1 MPRNFV
7 ERAALAA
14 PPVFVI
20 LWASGFIG
28 AKYGLPY
35 AGPLTFLSVRMGT
48 VVALLGL
55 LILITRPVW
64 PNRTA
69 VLHSAVTGLLV
80 HGLYLGGVFISI
92 HEHLPAGLSA
102 LVVGLQPVIS
112 STIANRWLGERV
124 TPTQWAGLLL
134 GLGGVML
141 IVQGK
146 TGGDT
151 SALGW
156 IAATVAL
163 FGITLGTLYQK
174 RFGGGI
180 DWRPGFFIQYA
191 SAGALFF
198 VGALLTETLQVQWT
212 AEFVFAVGWL
222 VFVLSFGGVWLL
234 YYLIQHS
241 AAARMASL
249 FYLTPPT
256 TALMAYWLFDE
267 RLAPLALFGMVIAV
281 AGVFLV
287 NWGAARATT

>member
-1 MPRNFV
+1 MPRDFAD
-7 ERAALAA
+7 RAALAA
-14 PPVFVI
+14 PALFVI
-20 LWASGFIG
+20 LWASGFVG
-28 AKYGLPY
+28 AKFGLPY
-35 AGPLTFLSVRMGT
+35 AEPLTFLSVRMAT
-48 VVALLGL
+48 VVGLLGL
-55 LILITRPVW
+55 LILVTRPVW
-64 PNRTA
+64 PSRTA
-69 VLHSAVTGLLV
+69 VLHSVVTGLMV

-102 LVVGLQPVIS
+102 LVVGLQPVFS

-124 TPTQWAGLLL
+124 TPTQWTGLLL

-191 SAGALFF
+191 SACALFF
-198 VGALLTETLQVQWT
+198 GGALLTETRQVQWT
-212 AEFVFAVGWL
+212 GEFLFAVGWL
-222 VFVLSFGGVWLL
+222 VLVLSFGGVWLL
-234 YYLIQHS
+234 YYLIKHS
-241 AAARMASL
+241 AAARLASL

-267 RLAPLALFGMVIAV
+267 KLAPLALAGMAIAV
-281 AGVFLV
+281 VGVFLV
-287 NWGAARATT
+287 NWGAARPT

>member
-1 MPRNFV
+1 MPRDFV
-7 ERAALAA
+7 DRAALAA
-14 PPVFVI
+14 PVLFVV
-20 LWASGFIG
+20 LWASGFVG

-35 AGPLTFLSVRMGT
+35 AEPLTFLSIRMGM
-48 VVALLGL
+48 VVGLLGL
-55 LILITRPVW
+55 LILITRPSW
-64 PNRTA
+64 PSGA
-69 VLHSAVTGLLV
+69 GMLHSAVTGLLV

-92 HEHLPAGLSA
+92 HEHMPVGLIA
-102 LVVGLQPVIS
+102 LVVGLQPVFT

-134 GLGGVML
+134 GLAGVFL

-156 IAATVAL
+156 VAACVGL
-163 FGITLGTLYQK
+163 CGITLGTMYQK

-191 SAGALFF
+191 SAAALFF
-198 VGALLTETLQVQWT
+198 VGALLTETRQVQWT
-212 AEFVFAVGWL
+212 AEFMFALGWL
-222 VFVLSFGGVWLL
+222 VFVLSLGAVWLL
-234 YYLIQHS
+234 YYLLRRS

-267 RLAPLALFGMVIAV
+267 KLAPLALAGMVVAV

-287 NWGAARATT
+287 NWGAARVR

>member
-1 MPRNFV
+1 MPRDLID
-7 ERAALAA
+7 RAALAA
-14 PPVFVI
+14 PVLFVI
-20 LWASGFIG
+20 LWATGFIG

-35 AGPLTFLSVRMGT
+35 AEPLTFLSVRMAT
-48 VVALLGL
+48 VVGLLGL
-55 LILITRPVW
+55 LILITRPSW
-64 PNRTA
+64 PTRTG
-69 VLHSAVTGLLV
+69 VLHSAVTGVLV

-156 IAATVAL
+156 VAATVAL

-180 DWRPGFFIQYA
+180 DWRPGFLIQYA
-191 SAGALFF
+191 SAGTLFF
-198 VGALLTETLQVQWT
+198 AGALLFETRQVQWT
-212 AEFVFAVGWL
+212 AEFLFALGWL
-222 VFVLSFGGVWLL
+222 VFVLSLGAVWLL
-234 YYLIQHS
+234 YYLIRRS

-256 TALMAYWLFDE
+256 TALMAYVLFDE
-267 RLAPLALFGMVIAV
+267 RLAPLALLGMVIAV

-287 NWGAARATT
+287 NWGAARTPQ